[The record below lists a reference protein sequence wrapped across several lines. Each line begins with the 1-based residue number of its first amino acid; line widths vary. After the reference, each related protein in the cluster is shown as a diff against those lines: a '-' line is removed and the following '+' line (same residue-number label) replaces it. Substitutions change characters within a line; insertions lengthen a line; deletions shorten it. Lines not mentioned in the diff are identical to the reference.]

1 MAFISESAWVE
12 KIVELEK
19 SSKKSTKSVLKKAI
33 VKAVTY
39 LIPKKKFGILFSG
52 GVDSTL
58 IALICKQADADFICY
73 CVGLKGSPDL
83 VWAKEIAKKYKFKL
97 KTKVFS
103 QEEIEPLFKKT
114 AKMLEHVDIL
124 SVGVGSVLVA
134 GIELGKADGIT
145 DFFSGLGSEEIFAGY
160 HFHAEADDVH
170 AECWKRLKTMW
181 GRDIRRDSSVAKGL
195 NVNLF
200 APFIEDSVIKNAMGI
215 SADKKIDDENKK
227 IILREIAEDLG
238 LDKKYA
244 WRAKKAAQYGSWFDK
259 CMAKFSRAHGFKAK
273 SEYIEFLKKYVS
285 Q

>member
-1 MAFISESAWVE
+1 MAFISESAWIK

-19 SSKKSTKSVLKKAI
+19 SSKKSTKPQMKKAI
-33 VKAVTY
+33 VKAVTD

-58 IALICKQADADFICY
+58 IALICKQAKADFVCY
-73 CVGLKGSPDL
+73 CVGIDGSPDL

-97 KTKVFS
+97 KTKVFA

-160 HFHAEADDVH
+160 HFHSEADDVH

-200 APFIEDSVIKNAMGI
+200 APFIEDSVIKVAMGI
-215 SADKKIDDENKK
+215 SVKKKINNENKK

-259 CMAKFSRAHGFKAK
+259 CMAKLARVKGFKQK
-273 SEYIEFLKKYVS
+273 EKYVES
-285 Q
+285 LLK

>member
-1 MAFISESAWVE
+1 MAFISESAWIK
-12 KIVELEK
+12 KIKDIEK
-19 SSKKSTKSVLKKAI
+19 SSKKSTKIQMKKAI
-33 VKAVTY
+33 VKAVTD

-58 IALICKQADADFICY
+58 IALICKQAKADFICY
-73 CVGLKGSPDL
+73 CVGIEGSPDL
-83 VWAKEIAKKYKFKL
+83 VWAEEIAKKYKFKL

-103 QEEIEPLFKKT
+103 PNEIEPLFKKT

-134 GIELGKADGIT
+134 GIELGKGDGIA

-160 HFHAEADDVH
+160 HFHSETDDVH

-200 APFIEDSVIKNAMGI
+200 APFIDDTVIRVAMGI
-215 SADKKIDDENKK
+215 SVKKKINNENKK

-259 CMAKFSRAHGFKAK
+259 CMAKLARVKGFKQK
-273 SEYIEFLKKYVS
+273 EKYVES
-285 Q
+285 LLN